1 MLKRK
6 FRKLVNNPKLFF
18 SDMAIK
24 HSDKISYLKPKKMEG
39 HYQYTVVSA
48 VYNVGRYLEDYF
60 ESLVKQRLDF
70 KKHIQIILVDDG
82 STDNS
87 ADIIKK
93 WQKKYPNNIT
103 YIYKQNGGQAS
114 ARNIGLQNV
123 KSGWVTFIDS
133 DDFVSP
139 DYFLLVDELLV
150 KNSSI
155 NMVCCN
161 QIYYFEDENKYI
173 DRHPLNYRF
182 EAEKTILPSD
192 DLGRFMQFSAPLAF
206 FNTKYIPEQL
216 RFDERLKPTFEDGK
230 FVSHYIMGLSGSDVC
245 FYAKP
250 KYYNRKRMDKSSTM
264 DNAWYHKG
272 QYDAVLKYG
281 YIETFKSYLSSK
293 GYVPKYFQRTI
304 LWEMLRLVKQIVNK
318 EENVSFLSHIE
329 KSTFLSLMDEVFSYI
344 DSDTILS
351 YELGS
356 CGFSRQVG
364 MLGCFKNEKPKSQ
377 VAYIDRIDH
386 NKKQALVRYFTC
398 HDPVESFI
406 LNENEVYP
414 IYEKTVVRTFI
425 SRTFLKERRL
435 WIPISNGRLDIFI
448 DDKPAII
455 NFMGKKFKGSLN
467 ISEQQIK
474 RKNTSHIWLLMDRDD
489 MAGDNAEFL
498 YGYIS
503 REQPQ
508 IDLFFILNKNSPD
521 WNRLEKRGFK
531 LVEHGSNSH
540 KNLLKKCSKVISS
553 HVGTITN
560 PFEDIDTTYLTVFL
574 QHGVTKDN
582 ISNWINNCHFDLMIT
597 STNDEHREISG
608 DFGKYIYGEKEIK
621 LTGFPR
627 FDSLLDAPKSERKQ
641 ILIMPTWRKN
651 IAGSFVSKGSSQR
664 VLNKDFKNTNY
675 AKKISS
681 LLSNESLVNICRS
694 GDVDIVFCP
703 HPNMKPYIKELS
715 SSRHVKIA
723 SESQSIHELIKESSM
738 LITDYS
744 SVAFDVAYMNKPVAY
759 YQFDEEEFF
768 GGAHTYSKGYFE
780 YRRDGF
786 GPVINHE
793 DDLVTYISD
802 TISSNFVNQNSY
814 SDRVT
819 NTFPFRDKSNCQR
832 VFHAIND
839 LSMSKNEYTVDIDSL
854 IKYAYSATMNKS
866 WVLSEERWKKVQQ
879 ITDSCDIEIKA
890 MLFRVEAL
898 RSQGQLHFAERLLS
912 DIKEKNVPSELLDL
926 LHLQQAKLS
935 MCRHRWHSAIEAF
948 RQVSHIDNSDYIE
961 YIKSLSELKWH
972 AEIKKEISSP
982 NMMLLDNNQ
991 KLIVDTWILI
1001 SYSAWKKAINSL
1013 QERICEF
1020 SFDELKYLVPE
1031 LIVARCCR
1039 EVGDINTANKYLS
1052 QYESHTRNNPI
1063 CREEIAS
1070 LAYSR
1075 GNWDKA
1081 VSQIKQIYSSPE
1093 DLPDEMAFILVN
1105 SLKNQI
1111 SDITLRQNISLGD
1124 DSNLIKVRILR
1135 EQGKILQADVLMEG
1149 LISESRKEQ
1158 WSIEIFTELARL
1170 AMAKENW
1177 QEAIS
1182 YWEQCAPYD
1191 NVTGMAR
1198 IRCLAELRRYKA
1210 IKRALLDS
1218 KWFTSLS
1225 KAEALFAE
1233 SFYHIARCEWLDAIK
1248 LLSLAI
1254 PQYETVMLMTHKPE
1268 LWLAHCL
1275 REQGLY
1281 IESHNQLENYEKHTK
1296 SDPQCRIQIA
1306 KLAMVRGDMKKTISQ
1321 IQLAYPDSVNLPES
1335 IALILVNALK
1345 QTENFERASQIIST
1359 LSSNSVSR
1367 DGSKKTREVSIA
1379 HIA

>member
-1 MLKRK
+1 
-6 FRKLVNNPKLFF
+6 
-18 SDMAIK
+18 
-24 HSDKISYLKPKKMEG
+24 
-39 HYQYTVVSA
+39 
-48 VYNVGRYLEDYF
+48 
-60 ESLVKQRLDF
+60 
-70 KKHIQIILVDDG
+70 
-82 STDNS
+82 
-87 ADIIKK
+87 
-93 WQKKYPNNIT
+93 
-103 YIYKQNGGQAS
+103 
-114 ARNIGLQNV
+114 
-123 KSGWVTFIDS
+123 
-133 DDFVSP
+133 
-139 DYFLLVDELLV
+139 
-150 KNSSI
+150 
-155 NMVCCN
+155 MVCCN

-206 FNTKYIPEQL
+206 FNTKYIPEKL

-230 FVSHYIMGLSGSDVC
+230 FVSHYIMGLSGGEVC

-272 QYDAVLKYG
+272 QYDTVLKYG

-318 EENVSFLSHIE
+318 EENVSFLNNTE

-344 DSDTILS
+344 DSDTISS

-386 NKKQALVRYFTC
+386 NKRQVLVRYFTC

-406 LNENEVYP
+406 LNDNEVYP
-414 IYEKTVVRTFI
+414 IYEKTAVRTFI
-425 SRTFLKERRL
+425 SRVFLKERRL
-435 WIPISNGRLDIFI
+435 WIPISDGRLDIFI

-498 YGYIS
+498 YDYIS

-508 IDLFFILNKNSPD
+508 IDSFFILNRDSPD
-521 WNRLEKRGFK
+521 WNRLVNRGFK
-531 LVEHGSNSH
+531 LVEHGSNAH

-560 PFEDIDTTYLTVFL
+560 PFENIDTTYLTVFL

-597 STNDEHREISG
+597 STNDEHHEISG
-608 DFGKYIYGEKEIK
+608 NFGKYIYGEKEIK

-627 FDSLLDAPKSERKQ
+627 FDSLLDAPNNERKQ
-641 ILIMPTWRKN
+641 ILIMPTWRKS

-664 VLNKDFKNTNY
+664 ELNKDFKNTNY
-675 AKKISS
+675 AKQISS
-681 LLSNESLVNICRS
+681 LLSNDHLVNMCRS

-703 HPNMKPYIKELS
+703 HPNMKPYIKDLI

-744 SVAFDVAYMNKPVAY
+744 SVAFDVAYMNKPVVY

-768 GGAHTYSKGYFE
+768 GGGHTYSKGYFE

-786 GPVINHE
+786 GPVINYE
-793 DDLVTYISD
+793 DDLVTYIGD
-802 TISSNFVNQNSY
+802 MISSNFVNNDVY
-814 SDRVT
+814 SERVN
-819 NTFPFRDKSNCQR
+819 NTFPFRDKNNSQR

-839 LSMSKNEYTVDIDSL
+839 LSIPKNEYTVSVDHL
-854 IKYAYSATMNKS
+854 IKYAYSATMNNS
-866 WVLSEERWKKVQQ
+866 WRLSEERWQKVQLL
-879 ITDSCDIEIKA
+879 TDSHNIEIKA

-898 RSQGQLHFAERLLS
+898 RSQGKLHFAERLLS
-912 DIKEKNVPSELLDL
+912 DIKEKDVPSELLDL
-926 LHLQQAKLS
+926 LYLQQAKLS

-948 RQVSHIDNSDYIE
+948 RQISSIENRDYVE
-961 YIKSLSELKWH
+961 YIKSSSELKWH
-972 AEIKKEISSP
+972 IEIKKEASSP
-982 NMMLLDNNQ
+982 NMLLLDKNQ

-1001 SYSAWKKAINSL
+1001 SYSDWDKAIDNL
-1013 QERICEF
+1013 QNFISEF
-1020 SFDELKYLVPE
+1020 SYDELKYLTPE
-1031 LIVARCCR
+1031 LMIARCYR
-1039 EVGDINTANKYLS
+1039 EIGDVNAADKYLS
-1052 QYESHTRNNPI
+1052 LYESHTKNNPI

-1070 LAYSR
+1070 LAYYK

-1081 VSQIKQIYSSPE
+1081 VSQIKQIYSVPE
-1093 DLPDEMAFILVN
+1093 DLPDGMTFILVN
-1105 SLKNQI
+1105 SHKNQI
-1111 SDITLRQNISLGD
+1111 SDIALRKDSYLDN
-1124 DSNLIKVRILR
+1124 DSNLIKVRVLR
-1135 EQGKILQADVLMEG
+1135 EQGKILQADVLMDGIISG
-1149 LISESRKEQ
+1149 LKREQ
-1158 WSIEIFTELARL
+1158 LSIDICTELARL

-1182 YWEQCAPYD
+1182 YWELCTPYD
-1191 NVTGMAR
+1191 NVSGMAR
-1198 IRCLAELRRYKA
+1198 IRCLAELNRYKA
-1210 IKRALLDS
+1210 IRRALLDS

-1233 SFYHIARCEWLDAIK
+1233 SFYHIARSEWLDAIK
-1248 LLSLAI
+1248 LLGLAI
-1254 PQYETVMLMTHKPE
+1254 PLYDNVMLMTHKPE

-1296 SDPQCRIQIA
+1296 GDPQCRVQIA
-1306 KLAMVRGDMKKTISQ
+1306 KLAMARGDMKKAISQ

-1335 IALILVNALK
+1335 ISCIFVNSCSNGGELVK
-1345 QTENFERASQIIST
+1345 
-1359 LSSNSVSR
+1359 VSE
-1367 DGSKKTREVSIA
+1367 TMA
-1379 HIA
+1379 